1 MKNLKVIILDR
12 VIEEVKAQIA
22 NSEQGLQSAMHDAK
36 SHKGAMASR
45 YDTFKEEA
53 QYLASGHALQIS
65 ELNKHLSS
73 LTVLR
78 GNMTTLTTASV
89 YALVEVEDHDNN
101 STTIYFFLPVGGG
114 ESYEVNGKVVEVISA
129 GSPVGRAFFG
139 KKVGDEVVVK
149 LPTATKHFSIISIT

>member
-1 MKNLKVIILDR
+1 MRNIKEVILDR

-53 QYLASGHALQIS
+53 QYLASGHAIQIS

-73 LTVLR
+73 LIILR
-78 GNMTTLTTASV
+78 GNMATLTKVSV

-101 STTIYFFLPVGGG
+101 SLIHYFFLPVGGG
-114 ESYEVNGKVVEVISA
+114 ESYEVNDKIVEVISV
-129 GSPVGRAFFG
+129 GSPIGRAFLG
-139 KKVGDEVVVK
+139 KKIGDGVVVR